1 MNAQAQPATATLS
14 ALRDVAPPRIENLP
28 VLRAG
33 FDNLQGFEL
42 AQRAAKALSQSSL
55 VPKEFQGNLPNCMI
69 ALELAQRI
77 GASPLMVMQ
86 HLYIVHGRP
95 GWSAVFMIASF
106 NQCGRFSAL
115 RYEWSGT
122 EGKDDWGCRA
132 WATEKGSGEKI
143 VGPIITIG
151 LAKKEGWYSKGG
163 SKWQSIPQLML
174 MYRAASWL
182 VRTHAPEIS
191 MGLQTTEELADTFDA
206 VAGADG
212 TYAVTTESLRAVDAA
227 AVGELTLEGEHRVGD
242 PSPGPSGAFDA
253 AASRA
258 LDQAAL

>member
-1 MNAQAQPATATLS
+1 MNAQTQPQAATLS
-14 ALRDVAPPRIENLP
+14 SLRDVAAPRIENLP

-55 VPKEFQGNLPNCMI
+55 VPKDFQGNLPNCMI

-95 GWSAVFMIASF
+95 AWSAVFMIASF
-106 NQCGRFSAL
+106 NQCGRFSAI

-132 WATEKGSGEKI
+132 WAAEKGSSEKI
-143 VGPIITIG
+143 QGPLITIA
-151 LAKKEGWYSKGG
+151 LAKKEGWYDKAG
-163 SKWQSIPQLML
+163 SKWKTIPQLML

-191 MGLQTTEELADTFDA
+191 MGLQTAEEVSDTFDA
-206 VAGADG
+206 TLGGDG
-212 TYAVTTESLRAVDAA
+212 TFTVTTESLRAADPLSAA
-227 AVGELTLEGEHRVGD
+227 ADKVADAEIVDTKTGEILD
-242 PSPGPSGAFDA
+242 PDV
-253 AASRA
+253 SRK
-258 LDQAAL
+258 LDTEQL

>member
-1 MNAQAQPATATLS
+1 MNAEVKSTQLS
-14 ALRDVAPPRIENLP
+14 ALRESAAPRIENLP

-42 AQRAAKALSQSSL
+42 AQRAAKALAASSL

-69 ALELAQRI
+69 ALELSQRI

-95 GWSAVFMIASF
+95 AWSAVFMIASF
-106 NQCGRFSAL
+106 NQCGRFSAI

-122 EGKDDWGCRA
+122 EGKDDWSCRA
-132 WATEKGSGEKI
+132 YASEKTTGEKI
-143 VGPIITIG
+143 LGPVITIA
-151 LAKKEGWYSKGG
+151 LAKKEGWYQKSG

-191 MGLQTTEELADTFDA
+191 MGLQSVEEVGDVFDA
-206 VAGADG
+206 AQGSDG
-212 TYAVTTESLRAVDAA
+212 SFAVTTEALRAASGLTDGSEIPFTADESARLDAEVA
-227 AVGELTLEGEHRVGD
+227 AR
-242 PSPGPSGAFDA
+242 DA
-253 AASRA
+253 
-258 LDQAAL
+258 QG